1 MKKINNLLKSLHQK
15 GLLNDN
21 GADRSGWARQPSW
34 EKEIKSR
41 LKQFL
46 EIAKDKTDFVFIGMG
61 GSINTVKAIGN
72 ILGNNGE
79 NKVFTLDSLD
89 PEAISE
95 LIPKIDPG
103 KTLVI
108 GISKSGTTKET
119 AQLAKTLKD
128 ICGDFLWL
136 TDPQNEEKIKKN
148 EWQDTIIL
156 PIQVDGQADIGGRF
170 TAPHTL
176 ISFLPL
182 LILNNKD
189 LVRVEEIWNEYLSCS
204 NDLVEITIDTARLLD
219 SSVSNFAICLPENLC
234 PALETWIIQLLQ
246 ESLGSKKDGYN
257 PKTMVVN
264 KDQIPEDFDLIAWDV
279 ETDNEVVRAM
289 TTMYLAQVLV
299 AQIALTQT
307 VNFVNQPGVEKY
319 KDEMRKMAD
328 GKTLEAKIATLDELM
343 RETEK
348 KLKENDYKF
357 IETVCYWHL
366 TEEERQKLKVNL
378 EKRFSDK
385 IVLVFTGSDW
395 NHHSYQAA
403 NQNQDTLF
411 LILTK
416 PNYLDSIKNIDS
428 KKLKEN
434 IEDLK
439 IIAGA
444 TYKTISDKAIFLSL
458 TN

>member
-15 GLLNDN
+15 GLLDDN
-21 GADRSGWARQPSW
+21 GVDRRGWARQPSW
-34 EKEIKSR
+34 EKEIKPK

-46 EIAKDKTDFVFIGMG
+46 EIAEDKTDFVFIGMG
-61 GSINTVKAIGN
+61 GSINTVKAVGK
-72 ILGNNGE
+72 ILENEGE

-89 PEAISE
+89 PEAIKE
-95 LIPKIDPG
+95 LRPKIDPA
-103 KTLVI
+103 KTLVV
-108 GISKSGTTKET
+108 GISKSGTTRET
-119 AQLAKTLKD
+119 AQLANTLKD

-136 TDPQNEEKIKKN
+136 TDPANEGKIKKGDWEN
-148 EWQDTIIL
+148 TPVL
-156 PIQVDGQADIGGRF
+156 PIQVDNKADIGGRF

-189 LVRVEEIWNEYLSCS
+189 LNKVEEIWNEYITCS
-204 NDLVEITIDTARLLD
+204 NDLVETTIDTAKLLD

-234 PALETWIIQLLQ
+234 PALETWIIQLFQ

-264 KDQIPEDFDLIAWDV
+264 KDQIPEDFDLIAWDI
-279 ETDNEVVRAM
+279 ETSEEVVRAM

-299 AQIALTQT
+299 AQIALNQT
-307 VNFVNQPGVEKY
+307 INFVNQPGVEKY
-319 KDEMRKMAD
+319 KEEMRNMAD
-328 GKTLEAKIATLDELM
+328 GKTPEAKMTTLDELTTKI
-343 RETEK
+343 EEK
-348 KLKENDYKF
+348 IKENDYKF
-357 IETVCYWHL
+357 IEAVCYWHL
-366 TEEERQKLKVNL
+366 KEDERQKLKVKL
-378 EKRFSDK
+378 EERFGDK

-403 NQNQDTLF
+403 DQNKDTLF

-416 PNYLDSIKNIDS
+416 PNYLDSIKNIDG

-444 TYKTISDKAIFLSL
+444 TYKTISDKSIFLSL